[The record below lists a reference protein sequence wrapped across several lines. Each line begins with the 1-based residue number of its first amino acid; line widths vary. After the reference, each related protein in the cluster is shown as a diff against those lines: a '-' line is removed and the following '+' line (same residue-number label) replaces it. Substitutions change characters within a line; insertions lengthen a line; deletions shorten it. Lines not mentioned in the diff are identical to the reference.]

1 MTSGKMVKL
10 PVVSSVSFFVA
21 VYPVTQ
27 YPPFQPIH
35 LDSQN
40 LRPGQIIERYGEL
53 QFHTQTGH
61 WRFEPDRQE
70 STQIGRSFR
79 KKIPDRNHDVLNEE
93 RV

>member
-10 PVVSSVSFFVA
+10 PAVSSVSFFEA

-40 LRPGQIIERYGEL
+40 LRPGKIIGKGGGKGAITFRSGCGITTRKLSKVFCCIYNKFIFVVGN
-53 QFHTQTGH
+53 GGS
-61 WRFEPDRQE
+61 DRLK
-70 STQIGRSFR
+70 F
-79 KKIPDRNHDVLNEE
+79 
-93 RV
+93 

>member
-10 PVVSSVSFFVA
+10 PAVSSVSFFVA

-40 LRPGQIIERYGEL
+40 LRPGQIIGKYGEL
-53 QFHTQTGH
+53 
-61 WRFEPDRQE
+61 
-70 STQIGRSFR
+70 
-79 KKIPDRNHDVLNEE
+79 
-93 RV
+93 